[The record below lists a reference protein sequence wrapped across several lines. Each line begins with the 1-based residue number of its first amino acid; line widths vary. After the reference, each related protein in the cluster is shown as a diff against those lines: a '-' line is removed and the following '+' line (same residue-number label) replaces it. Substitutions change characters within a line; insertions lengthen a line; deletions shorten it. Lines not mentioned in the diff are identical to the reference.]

1 MKDFLIIS
9 TICLFAF
16 LAVYHLFLEREKM
29 HRFNRFY
36 LLFSIAFSFVIPFL
50 SIPIPNREA
59 SGLIG
64 ILGKTL
70 NPVILTPAFKT
81 DYFLT
86 IVLVIY
92 MTITSFLLLRFLVN
106 LLKIRNKIVSN
117 LTQSYQSATLVL
129 TEEKILPHTFLH
141 YIFVNSEDHD
151 SRNIEKEIYT
161 HELTHVLQKHT
172 LDVLGIEFLKTIF
185 WFNPIFILY
194 KKAIQLNHE
203 FLADEKVV
211 ISHKNVPLY
220 QRMLVSMVSVNS
232 PYYLASN
239 LNYLVTKKRLIMMTK
254 NTSQTKA
261 MFKKLALIPVF
272 AIAALVSCNQD
283 TESTSAAKEKPTT
296 KKIET
301 AAIGKEENLLE
312 PSFPGG
318 LPEFYKFIAQNFK
331 IPEGYKG
338 EEKLMVSFLVE
349 KDGSITN
356 IDVLKDL
363 GNGTKEEAIRVL
375 KSCPK
380 WIPATVNN
388 EVVKY
393 QYVVP
398 ISLVSK

>member
-1 MKDFLIIS
+1 MKDFLITS

-16 LAVYHLFLEREKM
+16 LAVYYLFLEREKM

-36 LLFSIAFSFVIPFL
+36 LLFSIAFSFVIPFI
-50 SIPIPNREA
+50 SIPIPNQET

-64 ILGKTL
+64 VLGKTL

-81 DYFLT
+81 DYFWT

-92 MTITSFLLLRFLVN
+92 AITTVTLLLRFAVN

-129 TEEKILPHTFLH
+129 TQEKILPHTFLH

-211 ISHKNVPLY
+211 ISHKNIPLY
-220 QRMLVSMVSVNS
+220 QRMLLSMISVNS
-232 PYYLASN
+232 TYYLASN

-254 NTSQTKA
+254 NTSETKA

-272 AIAALVSCNQD
+272 AVAALVSCNQD
-283 TESTSAAKEKPTT
+283 TENTSAAKVKATT

-301 AAIGKEENLLE
+301 VAIGKDENLVE
-312 PSFPGG
+312 PNFPGG

-331 IPEGYKG
+331 IPADYKG

-356 IDVLKDL
+356 INVMKDL
-363 GNGTKEEAIRVL
+363 GHGTKEEAIRVL
-375 KSCPK
+375 KSCPN

-388 EVVKY
+388 EAVKY

-398 ISLVSK
+398 ITLVSK